1 VAKKLALQAQMIET
15 IKSDSAVLHRITSLT
30 RIVRLKRNFHFSDGI
45 ILSADETRF
54 NISID
59 TLIDLPTETLIKST
73 NIELLT
79 GEANKLAEFG
89 HEFNFTIDG
98 LHNYTSFLSRNTF
111 EVENE
116 LNLWLNNV
124 VIATS
129 RGIIYTELQ
138 GTPLD
143 DLILP
148 LTNPDLIP

>member
-1 VAKKLALQAQMIET
+1 MMET
-15 IKSDSAVLHRITSLT
+15 AIKSDSAVLHRITSLS

-45 ILSADETRF
+45 NLSADETRF

-59 TLIDLPTETLIKST
+59 TLIDLSSENLIKST
-73 NIELLT
+73 DIELLT
-79 GEANKLAEFG
+79 GEENKLAEFG
-89 HEFNFTIDG
+89 YEFTFTIDG
-98 LHNYTSFLSRNTF
+98 LDNYTSFLSRNTF
-111 EVENE
+111 EIENE

>member
-1 VAKKLALQAQMIET
+1 MDTAIT
-15 IKSDSAVLHRITSLT
+15 SDPAILHRITSLT
-30 RIVRLKRNFHFSDGI
+30 RIVRLQRNFHFSDGI
-45 ILSADETRF
+45 ILNPEETRF

-59 TLIDLPTETLIKST
+59 TLIDLSSEDLVKSAD
-73 NIELLT
+73 IQLLT

-89 HEFNFTIDG
+89 YEFNFTIDG
-98 LHNYTSFLSRNTF
+98 LDNYTSFVSRNTF
-111 EVENE
+111 EIEKE
-116 LNLWLNNV
+116 LDLWLNNV

-148 LTNPDLIP
+148 LTNPDLK

>member
-1 VAKKLALQAQMIET
+1 MDIA
-15 IKSDSAVLHRITSLT
+15 IKSDPAVLHRITSLT
-30 RIVRLKRNFHFSDGI
+30 RIVRLQRNFHFSDGI
-45 ILSADETRF
+45 ILCSEETRF

-59 TLIDLPTETLIKST
+59 TLIDLPNETLIKSAD
-73 NIELLT
+73 IQLLT

-89 HEFNFTIDG
+89 YEFNFSIDG
-98 LHNYTSFLSRNTF
+98 LDNYTSFVSRNTF
-111 EVENE
+111 EIEKE
-116 LNLWLNNV
+116 LDLWLNNV

>member
-1 VAKKLALQAQMIET
+1 MELAIQ
-15 IKSDSAVLHRITSLT
+15 SDPAVLHRITSLT
-30 RIVRLKRNFHFSDGI
+30 GIVRFQRNFNFTGGI
-45 ILSADETRF
+45 ILSVGETRF

-59 TLIDLPTETLIKST
+59 TLIDRAGGSLIKSA
-73 NIELLT
+73 NIQLLS
-79 GEANKLAEFG
+79 GENNKLAEFG
-89 HEFNFTIDG
+89 YEFNFTIDG
-98 LHNYTSFLSRNTF
+98 LDHYISFRSHNTF
-111 EVENE
+111 DIEKE
-116 LNLWLNNV
+116 LDLWLNNI

>member
-1 VAKKLALQAQMIET
+1 MELAIQ
-15 IKSDSAVLHRITSLT
+15 SDSAVLHRITSLT
-30 RIVRLKRNFHFSDGI
+30 RIVRYQRNFHFTGGI
-45 ILSADETRF
+45 ILSPGETRF

-59 TLIDLPTETLIKST
+59 TLIDRSGGSIIKSAD
-73 NIELLT
+73 IQLLS
-79 GEANKLAEFG
+79 GDVNKLAEFG
-89 HEFNFTIDG
+89 YEFNFTIDG
-98 LHNYTSFLSRNTF
+98 LDDYISLQSHNTF
-111 EVENE
+111 EIEKE
-116 LNLWLNNV
+116 LDVWLNNI

>member
-1 VAKKLALQAQMIET
+1 MELAIQ
-15 IKSDSAVLHRITSLT
+15 SDSAVLHRITSLT
-30 RIVRLKRNFHFSDGI
+30 RIVRYQRNFHFTSGI
-45 ILSADETRF
+45 ILSVGETRF

-59 TLIDLPTETLIKST
+59 TLIDRVGDSLIKSAD
-73 NIELLT
+73 IQLLS

-89 HEFNFTIDG
+89 YEFNFTIEG
-98 LHNYTSFLSRNTF
+98 LEHYIAFTSHNTF
-111 EVENE
+111 EIEKE
-116 LNLWLNNV
+116 LDLWLNNV
-124 VIATS
+124 IIATS

>member
-1 VAKKLALQAQMIET
+1 M
-15 IKSDSAVLHRITSLT
+15 
-30 RIVRLKRNFHFSDGI
+30 

-59 TLIDLPTETLIKST
+59 TLIDLSCENLIKST
-73 NIELLT
+73 GIEILT
-79 GEANKLAEFG
+79 GKANKLAEFG
-89 HEFNFTIDG
+89 YEFNFTIDG
-98 LHNYTSFLSRNTF
+98 LDNYTSFLSRNTF
-111 EVENE
+111 EIEKE
-116 LNLWLNNV
+116 LNLWLNSV

>member
-1 VAKKLALQAQMIET
+1 MDIA
-15 IKSDSAVLHRITSLT
+15 IKSDPVVLHRITSLT
-30 RIVRLKRNFHFSDGI
+30 RIVRLQRNFHFSDSI
-45 ILSADETRF
+45 ILCSEETRF

-59 TLIDLPTETLIKST
+59 TLIDLPNETLIKSAD
-73 NIELLT
+73 IQLLT

-89 HEFNFTIDG
+89 YEFNFSIDG
-98 LHNYTSFLSRNTF
+98 LDNYTSFVSRNTF
-111 EVENE
+111 EIEKE
-116 LNLWLNNV
+116 LDLWLNNV

>member
-1 VAKKLALQAQMIET
+1 MDIA
-15 IKSDSAVLHRITSLT
+15 IKSDPAVLHRITSLT
-30 RIVRLKRNFHFSDGI
+30 RILRLQRNFHFSDGI
-45 ILSADETRF
+45 ILCAEETRF

-59 TLIDLPTETLIKST
+59 TLIDLPNETLIKSAD
-73 NIELLT
+73 IQLLT

-89 HEFNFTIDG
+89 YEFSFSIDG
-98 LHNYTSFLSRNTF
+98 LDNYTSFVSRNTF
-111 EVENE
+111 EIEKE
-116 LNLWLNNV
+116 LDLWLNNV